1 MQDPWHGQVVAEACP
16 CCLAPRTLPL
26 SLQEQ
31 AEPPQAGHPP
41 LGSPSCLLHPRAAPH
56 PKAPGAWA
64 ET

>member
-16 CCLAPRTLPL
+16 CCLAPHTLPL

-41 LGSPSCLLHPRAAPH
+41 LGSPLLLATSQSGSAPQSSW
-56 PKAPGAWA
+56 GLG
-64 ET
+64 